1 VDVSFIL
8 YFNFMSRFHQRYI
21 ALQGIPRSPTLYCTT
36 TYISGV
42 AISRTPEPGAQ
53 SNESF
58 DGLVK
63 SGRGNRSSSL
73 TTAALRGILQI
84 HPLGRGLSKSAGRL
98 NINNYVVKDGNS
110 RKKKRKHIRRLTMPA
125 MLCSGENSEYVR

>member
-1 VDVSFIL
+1 
-8 YFNFMSRFHQRYI
+8 
-21 ALQGIPRSPTLYCTT
+21 
-36 TYISGV
+36 
-42 AISRTPEPGAQ
+42 
-53 SNESF
+53 
-58 DGLVK
+58 LVK

-125 MLCSGENSEYVR
+125 MLCSGENSEYAR